1 MRLASFQA
9 KDGIRI
15 GVISGNQVIDI
26 SSIDDNAPRDI
37 QNVIANDGFAYI
49 QQIADKASDKEML
62 DFDSLSYN
70 VPISAPGKILCL
82 GLNYLE
88 HVDEGILKT
97 AFPNFY
103 ATNYD
108 CPQ

>member
-1 MRLASFQA
+1 MRLVSFQA
-9 KDGIRI
+9 KDGMRI

-37 QNVIANDGFAYI
+37 QNVIVNDTFAQI
-49 QQIADKASDKEML
+49 QQIVDKASGKEML

-88 HVDEGILKT
+88 HVDEGITSTRQANSNNIKMTL
-97 AFPNFY
+97 
-103 ATNYD
+103 
-108 CPQ
+108 